1 VEFKIGQWYSA
12 HKRYLA
18 ITEPPQL
25 TALGTLLVI
34 VESDA
39 NADQNVAIYTS
50 KPQYGYKSSA
60 KTTEV

>member
-1 VEFKIGQWYSA
+1 
-12 HKRYLA
+12 LA